1 MARSMNVAVDD
12 MLHLCVSGD
21 FHIDAAKNNQI
32 IIKKVQNMPLRGNIW
47 PLNASVVHAK
57 KNIILLSDIRGEVYV
72 CNLLTNKYH
81 LIKLASSKLSTMCF
95 LHGTNDMC
103 LLAYENRDVLIVD
116 MNKKAVVHQVDIPNS
131 VVRLVRCHPTKSLV
145 AMATDQQEIMIYDF
159 VNSNQFYKLKE
170 LKCNENIV
178 DIQYEHHG
186 SLIAVTLQHSGT
198 YFYRLSDYELI
209 VECPLP
215 KSERKTSWI
224 SYCCQVTPGGT
235 GEDNT
240 INMRIILGSSDGKLY
255 VWNALS
261 VVAESVESGYSSQK
275 AFLTGI
281 VDLPV
286 RYPLAIKLFTVNVL
300 TMYAARICV
309 CSSNGEIVIV
319 DINDS
324 GLTTAGAWILAH
336 TVEADELHNVNH
348 GISYVPFTV
357 GASDALVTETDDGT
371 KVFNAYDGMVHTNG
385 KIMVSVGCDG
395 VARIINTSG
404 FKISYKGKLLHVRGP
419 YPVVEL
425 AEPTPV
431 KSAMKGKKS
440 STPSTST
447 TFSPHTRDLSTQYI
461 RERENIAKV
470 GNVSASP
477 RDEEAEVPI
486 RKREVMSLPTPP
498 PPTYNDTYTGESLT
512 SSKAS
517 HQHKGRVPPVT
528 GFMDSTV
535 DMHSSNA
542 VGATSGHL
550 FELTGLT
557 PEETIVNE
565 NKLREFLAAF
575 GEYPERYRGLIWQF
589 LLKLPVNSSEYDR
602 LAALGVHHKYERF
615 YLSHSM
621 KSQSQYERLQTLCSV
636 ISHWAPPL
644 GHAAYLPQLVFPFQM
659 LFPEDKDNITVVE
672 IMLSFMMWYGFSWH
686 IAYPDEPILIIES
699 LNDIL
704 KLHDMKLHH
713 HFDRLDVSVG
723 KIGWR
728 MISTGFSEVLSR
740 SNWLKLFDFLF
751 TNIHIPEYIMLVPI
765 AIMRIV
771 RSSFFHIGT
780 EEHIT
785 AYFSNQQT
793 LSMKEVISLCEE
805 MHSSTPPR
813 HFIALTSPDQLK
825 LKQSLPTNDDDDD
838 DGKTAKRPTQMI
850 DTESLSGPLF
860 PLPSGKYPAYDG
872 YPRFLLE
879 WEEKNDME
887 EAELKSELLR
897 KELILKDIQRSIAQ
911 IDADHEL
918 WMSRHQASID
928 SERRHKLEMIENE
941 KKTMDTLQR
950 MEEKISK
957 QRLTAL
963 ATLETVTQQEIEAMS
978 QVESE
983 TRLLADATTRHH
995 KDKVNFVENMAK
1007 HRLLAAQ
1014 AELASEERYHKLR
1027 TRRARDNL
1035 LRSIG
1040 DTINS
1045 KLEEME
1051 CTKEKLNHTWV
1062 VEDEELRVQWNKKIE
1077 KLQDFN
1083 ENMTVKRLEKEM
1095 SVRLKELEVA
1105 NKLEVLNLS
1114 NQRERREMMDK
1125 VTNEEENRVLALP
1138 SVDEMTSF
1146 IETQLALDSEN
1157 GVVAAQRKLMLL
1169 VDEIRDISNNLIS
1182 NETTFL
1188 QKYEEEKL
1196 QLLKS
1201 ELKKQ
1206 WTDRLGLQLQSI
1218 MKAISILQEN
1228 MVLLKFSALKIDYHN
1243 KNVENTA
1250 SILKNVT
1257 SSATVNESQITRLGQ
1272 DIINRQR
1279 ERFNEMHQALL
1290 SLISTSAVSMPL
1302 NTHGNTDDFTASMNE
1317 MLLPLGETVSKVS
1330 SRLLLTKPS
1339 GKARSDSSG
1348 SEGAVDIDQLIEE
1361 TMRKKSSTEDNKKK
1375 TSAVT
1380 MRNKVTRSD
1389 ETVFVDAALDRSI
1402 DNDATLMWGGGSSS
1416 DDSK

>member
-1 MARSMNVAVDD
+1 MDAGAAVDT
-12 MLHLCVSGD
+12 LHLGVWGD
-21 FHIDAAKNNQI
+21 ISTGAEKRDQI
-32 IIKKVQNMPLRGNIW
+32 IVKRIQNMPIRGNIW
-47 PLNASVVHAK
+47 PLSATVVHAK
-57 KNIILLSDIRGEVYV
+57 KNIILLSDVRGEVYM
-72 CNLLTNKYH
+72 CNMLSNKYH

-95 LHGTNDMC
+95 LHGTNDLC
-103 LLAYENRDVLIVD
+103 LLAYENKDVLIVD
-116 MNKKAVVHQVDIPNS
+116 MNKKAVVHQVDVPNS
-131 VVRLVRCHPTKSLV
+131 VIRLARCHPLKSLV
-145 AMATDQQEIMIYDF
+145 VMATDQQEIMIYDF
-159 VNSNQFYKLKE
+159 VNSNEIYKLKE
-170 LKCNENIV
+170 LKCNESIV
-178 DIQYEHHG
+178 DIQYEYNG
-186 SLIAVTLQHSGT
+186 TLIAVTLQHSGT

-215 KSERKTSWI
+215 KSERKSSWI

-235 GEDNT
+235 GEDNS

-261 VVAESVESGYSSQK
+261 VVTDTSHSPHK
-275 AFLTGI
+275 AFLTGV

-286 RYPLAIKLFTVNVL
+286 RYPLAIKLFTLNVL

-309 CSSNGEIVIV
+309 CSSNGELVIL

-336 TVEADELHNVNH
+336 TVEVHELHDVNYSV
-348 GISYVPFTV
+348 SYVPFTV
-357 GASDALVTETDDGT
+357 GTNDTLITETDDNT
-371 KVFNAYDGMVHTNG
+371 KIFNAYDGMVHTNG
-385 KIMVSVGCDG
+385 KILVSVGCDG
-395 VARIINTSG
+395 IARIINTNG
-404 FKISYKGKLLHVRGP
+404 FKLSYKGKLLHVRGP
-419 YPVVEL
+419 YPVVEVV
-425 AEPTPV
+425 EPVAV
-431 KSAMKGKKS
+431 KSATKVKKT
-440 STPSTST
+440 STQSTSSSSSS
-447 TFSPHTRDLSTQYI
+447 FHPPTRDLSVQYI
-461 RERENIAKV
+461 RERENIPK
-470 GNVSASP
+470 NIP
-477 RDEEAEVPI
+477 RNEDDDDEVLHRTIEGTIP
-486 RKREVMSLPTPP
+486 SPP
-498 PPTYNDTYTGESLT
+498 PPTYNDTYSGGSI
-512 SSKAS
+512 SSKHAL
-517 HQHKGRVPPVT
+517 HKPLPSSSATVRI
-528 GFMDSTV
+528 DSAI
-535 DMHSSNA
+535 DHSVGNA
-542 VGATSGHL
+542 LGATSGHL

-589 LLKLPVNSSEYDR
+589 LLKLPNNSNDYDR
-602 LAALGVHHKYERF
+602 LAALGVHHKYDRF
-615 YLSHSM
+615 YLLYSMRTQSH
-621 KSQSQYERLQTLCSV
+621 YERLQMLCS
-636 ISHWAPPL
+636 ILSHWAPPL

-659 LFPEDKDNITVVE
+659 LFPEDKDNITVIE
-672 IMLSFMMWYGFSWH
+672 IMISFMMWYGFSWH
-686 IAYPDEPILIIES
+686 IAYPDDPILIIES

-704 KLHDMKLHH
+704 KLHDTKLHY
-713 HFDRLDVSVG
+713 HFDRLGVSAG

-751 TNIHIPEYIMLVPI
+751 TNIHTPEYVILVPI

-771 RSSFFHIGT
+771 RSSFFHIST
-780 EEHIT
+780 EDHII

-793 LSMKEVISLCEE
+793 ISVKDVVTLCEE
-805 MHSSTPPR
+805 MHNSTPPR
-813 HFIALTSPDQLK
+813 YFIALTSPDQLK
-825 LKQSLPTNDDDDD
+825 LKQSLPNTNDDDDD
-838 DGKTAKRPTQMI
+838 DDGGNKSAKRPVQNI
-850 DTESLSGPLF
+850 DTDSLSGPLF
-860 PLPSGKYPAYDG
+860 PLPSGRYPDYDG
-872 YPRFLLE
+872 YPKFLLE

-941 KKTMDTLQR
+941 KRTMDTLQK
-950 MEEKISK
+950 MEEKLSK

-978 QVESE
+978 QVENEGS
-983 TRLLADATTRHH
+983 LLADVTTRHH
-995 KDKVNFVENMAK
+995 KDKINFIENMAK

-1040 DTINS
+1040 DTITS

-1051 CTKEKLNHTWV
+1051 STKEKLNHTWV

-1077 KLQDFN
+1077 KLQEFN

-1095 SVRLKELEVA
+1095 SVRLKELDVA
-1105 NKLEVLNLS
+1105 NKLEVLSLN
-1114 NQRERREMMDK
+1114 NQRERRELLDK
-1125 VTNEEENRVLALP
+1125 VTSEEENRVLALP
-1138 SVDEMTSF
+1138 SVDDMTTF
-1146 IETQLALDSEN
+1146 IEAQLALDSEN
-1157 GVVAAQRKLMLL
+1157 GVVAAQRKLMSL
-1169 VDEIRDISNNLIS
+1169 VDEIRDVSNSLIS
-1182 NETTFL
+1182 NETFFL
-1188 QKYEEEKL
+1188 QKYEAEKL

-1250 SILKNVT
+1250 AILKNVT
-1257 SSATVNESQITRLGQ
+1257 TSTAVNESQINKLGQ
-1272 DIINRQR
+1272 EIINRQR
-1279 ERFNEMHQALL
+1279 ERFHEMHQALL
-1290 SLISTSAVSMPL
+1290 SLVSTSNTNVIL

-1330 SRLLLTKPS
+1330 SRLLLSKPS
-1339 GKARSDSSG
+1339 TNAQSDSSD
-1348 SEGAVDIDQLIEE
+1348 SEGAVDVDQLIEE
-1361 TMRKKSSTEDNKKK
+1361 TMRKKTAVDDNKKINEK
-1375 TSAVT
+1375 VSGG
-1380 MRNKVTRSD
+1380 RSKVTRGD
-1389 ETVFVDAALDRSI
+1389 EGLFVDATVYRSI
-1402 DNDATLMWGGGSSS
+1402 DNDATLWGGGSSS
-1416 DDSK
+1416 DDNQ